1 MDVLQLAQHL
11 QKALRDRRE
20 HVMEVL
26 ELSGLTSM
34 EHYRYLM
41 GELASLNYTAQALN
55 DFLEKRELVD
65 D

>member
-1 MDVLQLAQHL
+1 
-11 QKALRDRRE
+11 
-20 HVMEVL
+20 MEVL
-26 ELSGLTSM
+26 ELNGLTSM

-41 GELASLNYTAQALN
+41 GELASLNYAAQALN